1 MNQVNNNIL
10 PAIRNIKDLEK
21 LIKTDYKM
29 CVLLDMHIGHIKSIM
44 ELLKQNHIEC
54 FIHIDLIKGLSHDE
68 FASEFIIQQYK
79 PKGIVSTKS
88 KVIKKAKSLN
98 TLTIFRVFIIDSQA
112 LKRSIDLIK
121 KVEPDFVEVLPG
133 VASKAI
139 HHIQKETNTQVIAG
153 GLINT
158 IDEVNEAVKNG
169 AKYVTTSYDKLL

>member
-1 MNQVNNNIL
+1 
-10 PAIRNIKDLEK
+10 
-21 LIKTDYKM
+21 
-29 CVLLDMHIGHIKSIM
+29 M

-121 KVEPDFVEVLPG
+121 KLNLILLKYFQVLRVKRFIIFRKKQTHKSLQ
-133 VASKAI
+133 VA
-139 HHIQKETNTQVIAG
+139 
-153 GLINT
+153 
-158 IDEVNEAVKNG
+158 
-169 AKYVTTSYDKLL
+169 

>member
-1 MNQVNNNIL
+1 MNNNIL

-121 KVEPDFVEVLPG
+121 KWNLILLKYFQVLRVKRFIIFRKKQTHKSLQ
-133 VASKAI
+133 VA
-139 HHIQKETNTQVIAG
+139 
-153 GLINT
+153 
-158 IDEVNEAVKNG
+158 
-169 AKYVTTSYDKLL
+169 

>member
-1 MNQVNNNIL
+1 MNQLNNNIL

-88 KVIKKAKSLN
+88 KVIKAKSLN

-121 KVEPDFVEVLPG
+121 KLNLILLKYFQVLRVKRFIIFRKKQTHKSLQ
-133 VASKAI
+133 VA
-139 HHIQKETNTQVIAG
+139 
-153 GLINT
+153 
-158 IDEVNEAVKNG
+158 
-169 AKYVTTSYDKLL
+169 

>member
-1 MNQVNNNIL
+1 MNQLNNNIL

-121 KVEPDFVEVLPG
+121 KLNLILLKYFQVLRVKRFIIFRKKQTHKSLQ
-133 VASKAI
+133 VA
-139 HHIQKETNTQVIAG
+139 
-153 GLINT
+153 
-158 IDEVNEAVKNG
+158 
-169 AKYVTTSYDKLL
+169 

>member
-1 MNQVNNNIL
+1 MC
-10 PAIRNIKDLEK
+10 ASRYAYR
-21 LIKTDYKM
+21 TYKKYYG
-29 CVLLDMHIGHIKSIM
+29 IAEAKSYRVF
-44 ELLKQNHIEC
+44 

-121 KVEPDFVEVLPG
+121 KVNLILLKYFQVLRVKRFIIFRKKQTHKSLQ
-133 VASKAI
+133 VA
-139 HHIQKETNTQVIAG
+139 
-153 GLINT
+153 
-158 IDEVNEAVKNG
+158 
-169 AKYVTTSYDKLL
+169 

>member
-1 MNQVNNNIL
+1 MNNNIL

-54 FIHIDLIKGLSHDE
+54 FMHIDLIKGLSHDE

-121 KVEPDFVEVLPG
+121 KLNLILLKYFQVLRVKRFIIFRKKQTHKSLQ
-133 VASKAI
+133 VA
-139 HHIQKETNTQVIAG
+139 
-153 GLINT
+153 
-158 IDEVNEAVKNG
+158 
-169 AKYVTTSYDKLL
+169 

>member
-1 MNQVNNNIL
+1 MNQLNNNIFT
-10 PAIRNIKDLEK
+10 IRNIKDLEK

-54 FIHIDLIKGLSHDE
+54 FYSYRFDKGLSHDE

-98 TLTIFRVFIIDSQA
+98 TLTIFRV
-112 LKRSIDLIK
+112 LLLIVNIETQYRFDK

-139 HHIQKETNTQVIAG
+139 HHIQKKQTHKSLQVA
-153 GLINT
+153 
-158 IDEVNEAVKNG
+158 
-169 AKYVTTSYDKLL
+169 

>member
-29 CVLLDMHIGHIKSIM
+29 CASRYAYRTYKSIM

-88 KVIKKAKSLN
+88 KVIKS
-98 TLTIFRVFIIDSQA
+98 
-112 LKRSIDLIK
+112 
-121 KVEPDFVEVLPG
+121 
-133 VASKAI
+133 
-139 HHIQKETNTQVIAG
+139 
-153 GLINT
+153 
-158 IDEVNEAVKNG
+158 
-169 AKYVTTSYDKLL
+169 

>member
-1 MNQVNNNIL
+1 MNQLNNNIL

-68 FASEFIIQQYK
+68 FVSEFIIQQYK

-88 KVIKKAKSLN
+88 KVIKSEIIKYFN
-98 TLTIFRVFIIDSQA
+98 DFRVFIIDSQA

-121 KVEPDFVEVLPG
+121 KLNLILLKYFQVLRVKRFIIFRKKQTHKSLQ
-133 VASKAI
+133 VA
-139 HHIQKETNTQVIAG
+139 
-153 GLINT
+153 
-158 IDEVNEAVKNG
+158 
-169 AKYVTTSYDKLL
+169 

>member
-1 MNQVNNNIL
+1 MNQLNNNIL

-121 KVEPDFVEVLPG
+121 KLNLILLKYFQVLRVKRFIIFG
-133 VASKAI
+133 KKQTHKSLQVA
-139 HHIQKETNTQVIAG
+139 
-153 GLINT
+153 
-158 IDEVNEAVKNG
+158 
-169 AKYVTTSYDKLL
+169 

>member
-1 MNQVNNNIL
+1 MC
-10 PAIRNIKDLEK
+10 ASRYAYR
-21 LIKTDYKM
+21 TYK
-29 CVLLDMHIGHIKSIM
+29 KSIM

-88 KVIKKAKSLN
+88 KVIKKKAKSLN

-121 KVEPDFVEVLPG
+121 K
-133 VASKAI
+133 S
-139 HHIQKETNTQVIAG
+139 
-153 GLINT
+153 
-158 IDEVNEAVKNG
+158 
-169 AKYVTTSYDKLL
+169 

>member
-1 MNQVNNNIL
+1 MNNNIL

-29 CVLLDMHIGHIKSIM
+29 CVLLDMHIGYIKSIM

-121 KVEPDFVEVLPG
+121 KLNLILLKYFQVLRVKRFIIFRKKQTHKSLQ
-133 VASKAI
+133 VA
-139 HHIQKETNTQVIAG
+139 
-153 GLINT
+153 
-158 IDEVNEAVKNG
+158 
-169 AKYVTTSYDKLL
+169 

>member
-1 MNQVNNNIL
+1 MNQLNNNIL

-121 KVEPDFVEVLPG
+121 KLNLILLKYFEVLRVKRFIIFRKKQTHKSLQ
-133 VASKAI
+133 VA
-139 HHIQKETNTQVIAG
+139 
-153 GLINT
+153 
-158 IDEVNEAVKNG
+158 
-169 AKYVTTSYDKLL
+169 

>member
-44 ELLKQNHIEC
+44 ELLKQNNIEC

-121 KVEPDFVEVLPG
+121 KLNLILLKYFRVLRVKQFIIFRKKQTHKSLQ
-133 VASKAI
+133 VA
-139 HHIQKETNTQVIAG
+139 
-153 GLINT
+153 
-158 IDEVNEAVKNG
+158 
-169 AKYVTTSYDKLL
+169 

>member
-1 MNQVNNNIL
+1 MNNNIL

-98 TLTIFRVFIIDSQA
+98 TLTIFRLFIIDSQA

-121 KVEPDFVEVLPG
+121 KLNLILLKYFQVLRVKRFIIFRKKQTHKSLQ
-133 VASKAI
+133 VA
-139 HHIQKETNTQVIAG
+139 
-153 GLINT
+153 
-158 IDEVNEAVKNG
+158 
-169 AKYVTTSYDKLL
+169 